1 MFVIDSFLNIVP
13 WPTDFIS
20 APALPSLN
28 NDGVIIQKDKNFY
41 EFSCD
46 VDECSWTTKSQE
58 LIESRYQSAITM
70 YLPPDFS
77 C

>member
-1 MFVIDSFLNIVP
+1 MYEFSSLATSPP
-13 WPTDFIS
+13 WPVFFIS

-46 VDECSWTTKSQE
+46 VDECSWTTKSQQ

-70 YLPPDFS
+70 YLPPDFP